1 MIPYSDLVA
10 ALRHW
15 RARNGMPVVGDDV
28 GPPPSAIVSAPPGP
42 SSAIPLTRP
51 KPPAAP
57 FPPARPDDEDEIE
70 AEVLSEEMYENEG
83 DDFAMSFSGGA
94 PPPAA
99 ASVPAPPR
107 ENTQVG
113 VPPVGSSVP
122 SSFGYG
128 EPSQTQPEPTRTE
141 SSRTDPAPFGG
152 ADDDFA
158 AEIAASIDARH
169 TADSVDETLVADDP
183 AVAAEPKPKKPRGK
197 KR

>member
-28 GPPPSAIVSAPPGP
+28 GPPPSSMVMAPPGP
-42 SSAIPLTRP
+42 TSGSFAATPKP

-57 FPPARPDDEDEIE
+57 FPPARPDEDDEIE
-70 AEVLSEEMYENEG
+70 AEVLSEEMYESDG
-83 DDFAMSFSGGA
+83 ADFAMSFDGA
-94 PPPAA
+94 PAPT
-99 ASVPAPPR
+99 PAPPR

-113 VPPVGSSVP
+113 PPPVGSSV
-122 SSFGYG
+122 SFGYG
-128 EPSQTQPEPTRTE
+128 EPSQTQPEPTRE
-141 SSRTDPAPFGG
+141 PSRTDPSPFPGA
-152 ADDDFA
+152 ADDDFE

-169 TADSVDETLVADDP
+169 EADSIDETLVADDP
-183 AVAAEPKPKKPRGK
+183 AVAAAPTPKGKGKGRGK